1 MARLKFIEHRLENWA
16 LWKDRESRGGLG
28 FSATAAFLKQHSGDG
43 YREIQVPI
51 LDEDASVT
59 DQAVRSLEVTRPQL
73 CMVLQLYYLG
83 DTTRLTILGIA
94 RAMGVSESAV
104 HANLASADR
113 AIALWLSERAERMRN
128 PVRSI

>member
-1 MARLKFIEHRLENWA
+1 MARLQFIVHRLENWA

-59 DQAVRSLEVTRPQL
+59 DQAVASLKQTRPDL
-73 CMVLQLYYLG
+73 HRAVWLTYIG
-83 DTTRLTILGIA
+83 EPHRLTVLGVA
-94 RAMGVSESAV
+94 NACGVTVDAV
-104 HANLASADR
+104 HKRLAAADR
-113 AIALWLSERAERMRN
+113 AIALWLQERAERQKQFH
-128 PVRSI
+128 VI